1 MATVM
6 SEIHA
11 LQRLNNQVVA
21 KGVIPLLSWLNR
33 YWREYRKAQ
42 YLLWSNYRS
51 HPMARRVNRRAW
63 RRHSALF
70 ISMYEEEHGPH

>member
-6 SEIHA
+6 SERHNSEGLEHQA
-11 LQRLNNQVVA
+11 G
-21 KGVIPLLSWLNR
+21 KGVIPLLSWMYR

>member
-6 SEIHA
+6 SETHA
-11 LQRLNNQVVA
+11 SQALTHQA
-21 KGVIPLLSWLNR
+21 GKAVIPLLSWVSR

-42 YLLWSNYRS
+42 YLLWSNYGS